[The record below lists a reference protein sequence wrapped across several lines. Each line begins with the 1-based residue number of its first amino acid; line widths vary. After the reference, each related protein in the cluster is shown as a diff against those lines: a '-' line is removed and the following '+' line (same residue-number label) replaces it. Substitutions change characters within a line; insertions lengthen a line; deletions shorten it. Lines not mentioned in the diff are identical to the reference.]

1 MKKKESVKK
10 EKLLEQR
17 AEDAFQ
23 IWPVLVWAAKNQ
35 QTMTYKD
42 LYNLT
47 GIEWN
52 AHKSGRRMARSLDI
66 IYRYCE
72 DNLKCHL
79 TVLVVDQT
87 TGRPGGE
94 NFAPEGGYDKA
105 RQKVFT
111 SAQKKGDSLKSPKLK
126 ELKVFIKIW
135 NKKNEK
141 NFGS

>member
-1 MKKKESVKK
+1 MKKKKPVKK
-10 EKLLEQR
+10 DILLDQR

-47 GIEWN
+47 GIDWN

-72 DNLKCHL
+72 DNIKRHL

-87 TGRPGGE
+87 TGKPGGD
-94 NFAPEGGYDKA
+94 NFAPKDGYDKT

-111 SAQKKGDSLKSPKLK
+111 FAQENEDSLKNPGLE
-126 ELKVFIKIW
+126 ELKIFIKKW